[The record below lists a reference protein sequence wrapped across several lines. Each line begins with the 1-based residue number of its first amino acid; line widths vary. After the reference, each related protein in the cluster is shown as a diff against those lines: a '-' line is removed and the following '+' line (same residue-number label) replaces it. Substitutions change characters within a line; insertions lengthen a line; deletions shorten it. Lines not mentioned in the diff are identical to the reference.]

1 MEGSQIN
8 ELPEP
13 DEPKP
18 TGNALNNSGAVIAVL
33 LGIPCFFIGIYG
45 VVGVLTGGKL
55 VAGFLGTVWS
65 YLAVAGSYEL
75 NRRKFNW
82 TRGSRHSDQH
92 LFAGT
97 LAVSFGLIISG
108 AIHETMPVLAIVP
121 ALSAM
126 KQANDGHE
134 KKHWSRIHAVV
145 LAAGLGVGIW
155 LYVDGII
162 GQTLMQRIVELP

>member
-1 MEGSQIN
+1 
-8 ELPEP
+8 
-13 DEPKP
+13 
-18 TGNALNNSGAVIAVL
+18 VL

-45 VVGVLTGGKL
+45 IAGVVTGGKF
-55 VAGFLGTVWS
+55 VAGTLGVVWS

-82 TRGSRHSDQH
+82 TRGSSRSDWH

-97 LAVSFGLIISG
+97 LAVSFGLVISG

-121 ALSAM
+121 ALSAT

-134 KKHWSRIHAVV
+134 RNHFLWIHAGV
-145 LAAGLGVGIW
+145 LATGLGVGIW
-155 LYVDGII
+155 FYVDGVV
-162 GQTLMQRIVELP
+162 GQVMMQKIVALP

>member
-8 ELPEP
+8 ELPES

-55 VAGFLGTVWS
+55 VAGFLGSMWS

-108 AIHETMPVLAIVP
+108 AIHETMPVLAIIP
-121 ALSAM
+121 ALSAT
-126 KQANDGHE
+126 KQANDGHSS
-134 KKHWSRIHAVV
+134 KHWSLIHAGT